1 MGLFGAGDPPCPA
14 GSICSDQARTFVGKK
29 SKTVGGNRTQIIDSG
44 TGIYHSSATKLNSDG
59 SSTTDVYIIKD
70 NKWQKAA
77 TTTDGGKTYTFDDDV
92 AGAGFQNELK
102 NPQGGIHKNVDAGVN
117 QAADKAG
124 VPPTTKNKLLDST
137 KNNADNDNSESDTK
151 PAAPTAAAGG
161 GGQTEASTEGTRSN
175 FPNLRYPITIAST
188 KQDIIKFDMHEYVP
202 SKVGQIGGA
211 NAFGFERG
219 DLGPSIGS
227 VVLPIPSGISDQNK
241 ADWGSNSMTAL
252 DIAKADIAREAI
264 FKGLSNGAKKV
275 TEYMEAV
282 KQNSGATATAVGNS
296 LAAAAAGVD
305 GQALLSRTTGQ
316 VLNPNMELL
325 FKGPSLRPFSFKF
338 QLSPRDKE
346 EANQVIKILRFFKQ
360 GSAPIRSKSN
370 LFLKSPHIFRIK
382 YVRMGE
388 EGELHRGLNA
398 FKTCALQSVGV
409 NYTPTGN
416 YATYSDG
423 VMVSYDLSMSFSEIT
438 PIFNDDYGTGDNDQ
452 FIGF

>member
-1 MGLFGAGDPPCPA
+1 MEEEEDKEGANPV
-14 GSICSDQARTFVGKK
+14 GSVE
-29 SKTVGGNRTQIIDSG
+29 DSVE
-44 TGIYHSSATKLNSDG
+44 SN
-59 SSTTDVYIIKD
+59 
-70 NKWQKAA
+70 
-77 TTTDGGKTYTFDDDV
+77 GGK
-92 AGAGFQNELK
+92 
-102 NPQGGIHKNVDAGVN
+102 GIVI
-117 QAADKAG
+117 
-124 VPPTTKNKLLDST
+124 TCNK
-137 KNNADNDNSESDTK
+137 
-151 PAAPTAAAGG
+151 G
-161 GGQTEASTEGTRSN
+161 GGQTEASTDDTRTS
-175 FPNLRYPITIAST
+175 FPNLRYPINVADS

-202 SKVGQIGGA
+202 SEVGVIGGA
-211 NAFGFERG
+211 NAFGFSRG
-219 DLGPSIGS
+219 ELGPSIGS

-252 DIAKADIAREAI
+252 DIAKAEIAREAI
-264 FKGLSNGAKKV
+264 FKGLSDGVEKFQK
-275 TEYMEAV
+275 YLKAV
-282 KQNSGATATAVGNS
+282 QQNSGAVKTAAGNA

-338 QLSPRDKE
+338 QLSPRDPK
-346 EANQVIKILRFFKQ
+346 EANEVIKIMRFFKQ

-388 EGELHRGLNA
+388 NGELHRGLNA

-423 VMVSYDLSMSFSEIT
+423 VMVSYDLTMSFSEIT
-438 PIFNDDYGTGDNDQ
+438 PIFNDDYNLDDS

>member
-1 MGLFGAGDPPCPA
+1 MRG
-14 GSICSDQARTFVGKK
+14 QFVEK
-29 SKTVGGNRTQIIDSG
+29 SQEAEEYNRAQG
-44 TGIYHSSATKLNSDG
+44 EP
-59 SSTTDVYIIKD
+59 
-70 NKWQKAA
+70 NKA
-77 TTTDGGKTYTFDDDV
+77 
-92 AGAGFQNELK
+92 
-102 NPQGGIHKNVDAGVN
+102 P
-117 QAADKAG
+117 
-124 VPPTTKNKLLDST
+124 
-137 KNNADNDNSESDTK
+137 NDNSESNTK
-151 PAAPTAAAGG
+151 PASS
-161 GGQTEASTEGTRSN
+161 QTEESVSGTRTS
-175 FPNLRYPITIAST
+175 FPNLRYPMNIAKT

-202 SKVGQIGGA
+202 SKVAKIGQA
-211 NAFGFERG
+211 NAFGFSRG
-219 DLGPSIGS
+219 ELGPSIGS

-252 DIAKADIAREAI
+252 DIAKAEIARRAI
-264 FKGLSNGAKKV
+264 FNGLSDGAKAV
-275 TEYMEAV
+275 SDYMEAV

-388 EGELHRGLNA
+388 EGELHRGLNT

>member
-117 QAADKAG
+117 QAADNAG

-151 PAAPTAAAGG
+151 PAAPAAG
-161 GGQTEASTEGTRSN
+161 GGQTEASTEGTRSS
-175 FPNLRYPITIAST
+175 FPNLRYPVNIANT

-202 SKVGQIGGA
+202 SKAAASGSSQ
-211 NAFGFERG
+211 FGFSRG
-219 DLGPSIGS
+219 ELGPSIGS

-264 FKGLSNGAKKV
+264 LNGVSKGAEKASDYIDRVRENAGAV
-275 TEYMEAV
+275 SEAL
-282 KQNSGATATAVGNS
+282 GTA
-296 LAAAAAGVD
+296 LAAAAAGVES
-305 GQALLSRTTGQ
+305 QALLSRTTGQ

>member
-1 MGLFGAGDPPCPA
+1 MTVSTSKPSPVEIGQARNKETIYTATRTTKLADGTYSVEMLQYSDAKGAGGKVIATRD
-14 GSICSDQARTFVGKK
+14 SVNEWTFNDNASTKVKQNESRLNNA
-29 SKTVGGNRTQIIDSG
+29 SKTQMESMRGQFVEKSQEAEEYNRAQG
-44 TGIYHSSATKLNSDG
+44 EP
-59 SSTTDVYIIKD
+59 
-70 NKWQKAA
+70 NKA
-77 TTTDGGKTYTFDDDV
+77 
-92 AGAGFQNELK
+92 
-102 NPQGGIHKNVDAGVN
+102 P
-117 QAADKAG
+117 
-124 VPPTTKNKLLDST
+124 
-137 KNNADNDNSESDTK
+137 NDNSESNAK
-151 PAAPTAAAGG
+151 PAPPS
-161 GGQTEASTEGTRSN
+161 QTEESVSGTRTS
-175 FPNLRYPITIAST
+175 FPNLRYPMNIAKT

-202 SKVGQIGGA
+202 SKVAKIGQA
-211 NAFGFERG
+211 NAFGFSRG
-219 DLGPSIGS
+219 ELGPSIGS

-252 DIAKADIAREAI
+252 DIAKAEIARRAI
-264 FKGLSNGAKKV
+264 FNGLSDGAKAV
-275 TEYMEAV
+275 SDYMEAV

-388 EGELHRGLNA
+388 EGELHRGLNT

>member
-1 MGLFGAGDPPCPA
+1 MTVSTSKPSPVEIGQAKNKETIYTATRTTKLADGTYSVEMLQYSDAKGAGGKVIATRD
-14 GSICSDQARTFVGKK
+14 SVNEWTFNDNASTKVKQNESRLNNA
-29 SKTVGGNRTQIIDSG
+29 SKTQMESMRGQFVEKSQEAEEYNRAQG
-44 TGIYHSSATKLNSDG
+44 EP
-59 SSTTDVYIIKD
+59 
-70 NKWQKAA
+70 NKA
-77 TTTDGGKTYTFDDDV
+77 
-92 AGAGFQNELK
+92 
-102 NPQGGIHKNVDAGVN
+102 P
-117 QAADKAG
+117 
-124 VPPTTKNKLLDST
+124 
-137 KNNADNDNSESDTK
+137 NDNSESNTK
-151 PAAPTAAAGG
+151 PASS
-161 GGQTEASTEGTRSN
+161 QTEESVSGTRTS
-175 FPNLRYPITIAST
+175 FPNLRYPMNIAKT

-202 SKVGQIGGA
+202 SKVAKIGQA
-211 NAFGFERG
+211 NAFGFSRG
-219 DLGPSIGS
+219 ELGPSIGS

-241 ADWGSNSMTAL
+241 ADWGSNSMTAF
-252 DIAKADIAREAI
+252 DIAKAQFAKDAI
-264 FKGLSNGAKKV
+264 LKGLATGAK
-275 TEYMEAV
+275 TFERYMKSVQQSGGDV
-282 KQNSGATATAVGNS
+282 KNAVGNS
-296 LAAAAAGVD
+296 LAAAAASVD

-388 EGELHRGLNA
+388 EGELHRGLNT

-423 VMVSYDLSMSFSEIT
+423 VMVSYDLTMSFQEIT
-438 PIFNDDYGTGDNDQ
+438 PIFNDDYNLDDS

>member
-1 MGLFGAGDPPCPA
+1 MGLFGAGDPPCPE

-29 SKTVGGNRTQIIDSG
+29 DNDPG
-44 TGIYHSSATKLNSDG
+44 TGIYHASTTKLNADG
-59 SSTTDVYIIKD
+59 SSTTEVYIIKD
-70 NKWQKAA
+70 DKWQKAA

-151 PAAPTAAAGG
+151 PAAESDTKPAAPTAAA
-161 GGQTEASTEGTRSN
+161 EASTNADGTKRN
-175 FPNLRYPITIAST
+175 FPNLRYPINVADS

-202 SKVGQIGGA
+202 SKVGKSDIGG
-211 NAFGFERG
+211 NVNTFGFERG

-252 DIAKADIAREAI
+252 DIAKAEIARRAI
-264 FKGLSNGAKKV
+264 FNNLSDGAK
-275 TEYMEAV
+275 AV
-282 KQNSGATATAVGNS
+282 GDYINTIKQNSGETVSAVGNS
-296 LAAAAAGVD
+296 LAASAAGVD

-338 QLSPRDKE
+338 QLSPRDSKE
-346 EANQVIKILRFFKQ
+346 ADMVIKIMRFFKQ

-370 LFLKSPHIFRIK
+370 LFLKSPHIFKIK

-388 EGELHRGLNA
+388 KGKLHRGLNA
-398 FKTCALQSVGV
+398 FKTCALQGVGV

-423 VMVSYDLSMSFSEIT
+423 VMVSYDLTLSFSEIT
-438 PIFNDDYGTGDNDQ
+438 PIFNDDYNIVDDS